1 VCTPLATKK
10 RAEEALACVVK
21 KYTGQFFIPEAYFH
35 WISVPNVKIL
45 SPLIQNSPPTEQR
58 GRFCSASVPIG
69 RSLVH
74 SPPHDH
80 GREEVLQG
88 PTSCAAAAKGCRRLL
103 ASDSCVGRPA
113 PSYQTGANV
122 GDCTL
127 LKPLPKD
134 SLHQPS
140 HQLAIGL
147 AATVTSGRVSPPV
160 IFKSASHLN
169 HFTVILLSTT

>member
-1 VCTPLATKK
+1 MRGEKVHRPMVRLNLIFSSQT
-10 RAEEALACVVK
+10 
-21 KYTGQFFIPEAYFH
+21 YFH
-35 WISVPNVKIL
+35 RISVLNVKIL

-80 GREEVLQG
+80 GRGGVAGTDVLRCCCEG
-88 PTSCAAAAKGCRRLL
+88 LRVAAAFWLRIHVLAGPRPAARLAPMSTRRLHAFE
-103 ASDSCVGRPA
+103 ASPER
-113 PSYQTGANV
+113 Q
-122 GDCTL
+122 
-127 LKPLPKD
+127 
-134 SLHQPS
+134 HQPS
-140 HQLAIGL
+140 PQLAIGL

-169 HFTVILLSTT
+169 HFTVILLSTFEPFQAT